1 MSKTISNI
9 DKFHNTKKGKLIF
22 GTIELILA
30 YVIVSRAIDTGS
42 LWQYLAF
49 IILFIGGLN
58 NLIRAVIPA
67 KAKSNAKGKSKKR

>member
-1 MSKTISNI
+1 MNKAISNI

-22 GTIELILA
+22 GTVELILA
-30 YVIVSRAIDTGS
+30 YLIVSRAINTGS

-58 NLIRAVIPA
+58 NLIRVVFPA